1 MPEPSS
7 EGTYTVTIAAVK
19 DEASRMKV
27 AAALAKI
34 SKGIS
39 QDQIHARLARLPWAV
54 SKGANRTRAEQLVTL
69 LEKLGA
75 TIEVNPRL
83 PIQHEPEFRD
93 IQSSEGISDSV
104 SYEVAAQS
112 TQVDKPGEIKPG
124 GTFSKAATATQSA
137 PSDLQPSGMGAPP
150 PPGAYSLQPL
160 SLTGILD
167 KSFDICKRHLG
178 KLFLILVI
186 PTLVMFLIVFLVVG
200 GVLLVGV
207 TTDMKNL
214 FSGPSGPFIIVG
226 LALVGIGAFIIFFI
240 ITYMA
245 QAAIIYAVSAI
256 YLGRA
261 PKVIESYRLV
271 MGKLWKFILTSLL
284 FMFVVLGS
292 LVLTGVVC
300 GVLYFLLALLFGKG
314 ILAIVITVLVGMILL
329 LAPTYLALKLMLFDK
344 AVIVEDMAYTEA
356 LKRSWRL
363 LTGKADSQFPRG
375 YFVRLVILLHVFVA
389 IYFGISMLFMPL
401 SLILEFSL
409 PQDLRIIGTIVSNI
423 LSSAAGVI
431 AQVYFGVC
439 LVVFYYDI
447 RNRKEGFDLE
457 KLVELGR

>member
-1 MPEPSS
+1 MSDPTS
-7 EGTYTVTIAAVK
+7 EITYTVTIASLE

-27 AAALAKI
+27 AAALAKV

-39 QDQIHARLARLPWAV
+39 QDQIHARLARLPWTV
-54 SKGANRTRAEQLVTL
+54 SKSAGQTRAEQLVAL
-69 LEKLGA
+69 LERLGA
-75 TIEVNPRL
+75 RIDVSPPL
-83 PIQHEPEFRD
+83 PKQREPESLD
-93 IQSSEGISDSV
+93 AQAIEGISDSA
-104 SYEVAAQS
+104 SHEVAAKP
-112 TQVDKPGEIKPG
+112 TEVGKPGEIKPV
-124 GTFSKAATATQSA
+124 GTFSRDKSPSLPAQSVPPA
-137 PSDLQPSGMGAPP
+137 PTD
-150 PPGAYSLQPL
+150 YSLQPL

-167 KSFDICKRHLG
+167 KSFDICKGHLG

-186 PTLVMFLIVFLVVG
+186 PTLVMFLIVFLAVG
-200 GVLLVGV
+200 GVLLLGI

-214 FSGPSGPFIIVG
+214 FSGPGGPVIIVS

-256 YLGRA
+256 YLGQA

-271 MGKLWKFILTSLL
+271 MGKLGKFILTSML
-284 FMFVVLGS
+284 FMFVILAS
-292 LVLTGVVC
+292 LVVTGVVSV
-300 GVLYFLLALLFGKG
+300 GLYFLLVMLFGKG
-314 ILAIVITVLVGMILL
+314 VLAIVITALVVMILL

-344 AVIVEDMAYTEA
+344 AVIVEDLAYTEA

-389 IYFGISMLFMPL
+389 IYFGISMLFMPV
-401 SLILEFSL
+401 SLIVEFAL
-409 PQDLRIIGTIVSNI
+409 PQDLRIIGSIVGNI
-423 LSSAAGVI
+423 LSSAAGII

-457 KLVELGR
+457 KLVELRR